1 MNLDRFSQGLPDPAE
16 ERPMATCD
24 RCRCEIYPGDMVYV
38 VEGDVLCGDACLV
51 AAVGSEY
58 LSIEEVLDRS
68 N

>member
-1 MNLDRFSQGLPDPAE
+1 
-16 ERPMATCD
+16 
-24 RCRCEIYPGDMVYV
+24 VYV
-38 VEGDVLCGDACLV
+38 LEGDVLCGDACLV